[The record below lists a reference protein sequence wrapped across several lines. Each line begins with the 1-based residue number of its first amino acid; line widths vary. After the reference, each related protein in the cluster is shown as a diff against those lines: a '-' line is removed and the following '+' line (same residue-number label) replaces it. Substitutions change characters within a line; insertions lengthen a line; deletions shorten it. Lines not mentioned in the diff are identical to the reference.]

1 MSETRRKLTTIFSAD
16 VQDYSRLMGAD
27 EEGTLA
33 TLKRYR
39 DAMAR
44 LIAAHDGRVVNTWG
58 DGLIAE
64 FQSVVE
70 AVRAAVDVQ
79 NELAGLNAER
89 PSETQMR
96 FRIGIN
102 LGDVIAEGDDLYGD
116 GVNIA
121 ARLQASAP
129 AGGIV
134 ISNTVYD
141 QVRNKVAVGFDFL
154 GQLEV
159 KNIEGGVASYAVRIG
174 DREDGAEEH
183 ALRQRGTSQGS
194 TRGNG
199 GGQEGLRQ
207 GGPSQGTRGNGAADP
222 RDRQAARP
230 QAPIEAS
237 GTPQDSRPAA
247 SAGTWGRQSSTDAA
261 RPHPQG
267 AASTEPA
274 GTGGPQ
280 SGAEAKGPQTPPM
293 TASPATPG
301 SRRFAVIAV
310 IGAALVAIN
319 LLAWRGVLW
328 SVWPVL
334 GLSIFSALLWLRRR
348 RDIDR
353 VFGLLAIAALTV
365 VTVNLL
371 TFDGTFWAVWPL
383 LGLAIA
389 AALRWVLRRG

>member
-1 MSETRRKLTTIFSAD
+1 MPETRRKLTTIFCAD

-44 LIAAHDGRVVNTWG
+44 LIETHHGRIVNTWG

-64 FQSVVE
+64 FPSVVE
-70 AVRAAVDVQ
+70 AVRAAIDVQ

-89 PSETQMR
+89 PSDTQMLL
-96 FRIGIN
+96 RIGIN

-121 ARLQASAP
+121 ARLQATAP

-141 QVRNKVAVGFDFL
+141 QVRNKVAVSFDFL

-174 DREDGAEEH
+174 ARDDSRQDGIRESEPA
-183 ALRQRGTSQGS
+183 RG
-194 TRGNG
+194 
-199 GGQEGLRQ
+199 
-207 GGPSQGTRGNGAADP
+207 GTRQAGPPQDAYGNGAAAP
-222 RDRQAARP
+222 GRTRDRHPTPGAAPTQPPAGAGGTPRHEASAASSATWGRERAPGGNRP
-230 QAPIEAS
+230 QAPS
-237 GTPQDSRPAA
+237 GTTSAA
-247 SAGTWGRQSSTDAA
+247 TFGNR
-261 RPHPQG
+261 
-267 AASTEPA
+267 
-274 GTGGPQ
+274 
-280 SGAEAKGPQTPPM
+280 KL
-293 TASPATPG
+293 
-301 SRRFAVIAV
+301 AVIAV
-310 IGAALVAIN
+310 IAAALVAIN
-319 LLAWRGVLW
+319 LLTWDGVLW
-328 SVWPVL
+328 AVWPLL
-334 GLSIFSALLWLRRR
+334 GLAIVYALFWLRRR
-348 RDIDR
+348 KDINR
-353 VFGLLAIAALTV
+353 TLGLLAIAALTV
-365 VTVNLL
+365 VAVNLL
-371 TFDGTFWAVWPL
+371 TFDGIFWAVWPL